1 MLSFSNTYLANIF
14 NPREVTKAVIIE
26 DEILGVNNLKNLLT
40 RYCPDIEV
48 IGVAGSVTEGVNLL
62 NDPDCN
68 PDVAFLDINLSDGLV
83 FQMLNQLEEINFE
96 VIFITAY
103 EQFAI
108 KACEYSAIGYVL
120 KPIDPEQLVAAVNR
134 IKPGKLNKI
143 SERLQIFNQQMNT
156 PNKFEKIGVAAI
168 DGIYFV
174 YLKDIVR
181 FEGED
186 NYTHIFLRTG
196 ERITASK
203 TIKAYEDMLSGANF
217 FRVHKSHVI
226 NLNFMKKFVKGDG
239 GFLVMEDGKQID
251 VSRRRRPAFIEH
263 MQRLQEEI

>member
-1 MLSFSNTYLANIF
+1 MNTYLANIF
-14 NPREVTKAVIIE
+14 NTREVTKAVIIE
-26 DEILGVNNLKNLLT
+26 DEILGVNNLKNLLASN
-40 RYCPDIEV
+40 CPDVQV
-48 IGVAGSVTEGVNLL
+48 IGVAGSVSEGVALL
-62 NDPDCN
+62 SNPECK

-83 FQMLNQLEEINFE
+83 FQLLNQLGDIKFEI
-96 VIFITAY
+96 IFITAY

-143 SERLQIFNQQMNT
+143 SERLQIFNQHINT
-156 PNKFEKIGVAAI
+156 PNKFEKIGISAI

-186 NYTHIFLRTG
+186 NYTHIFLKTG

-203 TIKAYEDMLSGANF
+203 TIKAYEDMLGSANF

-251 VSRRRRPAFIEH
+251 VSRRRRAGFIEH
-263 MQRLQEEI
+263 LQRLQEEI